1 MSRLSRTLCVV
12 AALALSTTGIAGGSG
27 VHAAGAVDELQR
39 GPKVGMAIPH
49 SLKVPDQNRQERDF
63 KSLARK
69 RGLII
74 LFSRSL
80 DW

>member
-1 MSRLSRTLCVV
+1 MVRLIRSVCLLV
-12 AALALSTTGIAGGSG
+12 ALAFPVAGISVG
-27 VHAAGAVDELQR
+27 HAASAVDELRQ

-49 SLKVPDQNRQERDF
+49 NLKVPDQNKQERDF

>member
-1 MSRLSRTLCVV
+1 MSRLYRLLYLMTVFALPTVGASGAF
-12 AALALSTTGIAGGSG
+12 AAN
-27 VHAAGAVDELQR
+27 AVDELRQ

-49 SLKVPDQNRQERDF
+49 SLKAPDQNKQERDF

>member
-1 MSRLSRTLCVV
+1 MPGFKKLFYLMIV
-12 AALALSTTGIAGGSG
+12 LALPTAGASG
-27 VHAAGAVDELQR
+27 AFAASAVDEVQR

-49 SLKVPDQNRQERDF
+49 SLKVPDQNKQERDF

-69 RGLII
+69 RGLVI

-80 DW
+80 NW

>member
-1 MSRLSRTLCVV
+1 MNVRLFKVFCLAV
-12 AALALSTTGIAGGSG
+12 ALVAP
-27 VHAAGAVDELQR
+27 AAGAHAASAVDQLQR
-39 GPKVGMAIPH
+39 GPKVGTAIPH
-49 SLKVPDQNRQERDF
+49 SLKVPDQDNQYRDF